1 MGGLGHPIVPTFGF
15 GEVYWEGWDTQ
26 LSRHLVLVG
35 VFVTFVTSITSFGVT
50 LVATFLGVTLVADL
64 GAVVVTFLTV
74 ALGVVDSLVILAV
87 VAVLAVLRVAEV
99 RVLRVAM

>member
-1 MGGLGHPIVPTFGF
+1 MCIR
-15 GEVYWEGWDTQ
+15 D
-26 LSRHLVLVG
+26 S
-35 VFVTFVTSITSFGVT
+35 
-50 LVATFLGVTLVADL
+50 FLGVTLVADL

-87 VAVLAVLRVAEV
+87 VAVLAVLRVADV

>member
-1 MGGLGHPIVPTFGF
+1 L
-15 GEVYWEGWDTQ
+15 
-26 LSRHLVLVG
+26 G

-64 GAVVVTFLTV
+64 GAVVVTFLTD
-74 ALGVVDSLVILAV
+74 ALGVAVSLVILADF
-87 VAVLAVLRVAEV
+87 AVLRVADV